1 MAFNNDQIDP
11 ILPISNDGEKTSLSF
26 VPKYFRTSSNR
37 KFLSATIDQMI
48 SEGEVEKIN
57 AFIGRKTFE
66 PYRVLDKYLQGAT
79 KQREDYQ
86 FEPAVIIKDSL
97 DNVTFFKDYPDYINQ
112 LASFNSGDTDHN
124 KINAQE
130 FYSWDPHFDWD
141 KFVNYRDY
149 YWLPLGPVSVPI
161 AGQSDNITSTY
172 TIKLVDDGDNRAYV
186 FTPDGL
192 TSNPSLK
199 LYRGQTYNFQV
210 DCPDFGIAFKTVR
223 ETGDSNFY
231 TQGVSTGN
239 QYVESGTIEFTVPT
253 DAPNII
259 YYVSGTDVNTGGI
272 FKIYDVTDASSID
285 VEKEIL
291 GKQSYL
297 SSNEVQL
304 SNGMKV
310 FFQGRVTPEKYSSG
324 NWYVEGV
331 GTAIKLVKE
340 SDLATPSTYSTSTSI
355 EFDNEPFD
363 SQGFEVSG
371 NLPSNKDYIL
381 INRASNDLNPWCRF
395 NRWFHKDVIE
405 TSSQIN
411 NLPAILDQAQRAV
424 RPIIEFEANL
434 KLWNFGRQF
443 KTNVTLVD
451 SFTRDVFSTIE
462 GSVGYNVDGVDL
474 LEGMRI
480 LFTADPDVQ
489 VNGRIFKVKFITHLA
504 VKRITLV
511 EEVDTNPIDGETV
524 LVLDG
529 VINKGKMFYYTGN
542 IWKESQQKNSVNQ
555 TPLFDVF
562 DENGIS
568 YGDDTV
574 YQGTT
579 FAGTRIFGYRPGS
592 NIDSELNFGISY
604 KNIGNIGDILFDFN
618 LQKDSFIY
626 KNIADIVTVT
636 LDKGYLKKS
645 TDLANVSFVN
655 GWVKAIADSKQYV
668 VQQFDGSD
676 RINYFPIDVYDKS
689 GLLTDLET
697 RVYINGKII
706 RKRADYIIEVR
717 NDVAFVDLGKDLLPT
732 ESIVIKSTSSAKK
745 NNNGYY
751 EIPSNL
757 ESNPSNL
764 VIGDCT
770 LGEVINHLK
779 TIGNSRL
786 DFSGNIPGTG
796 NLRDLSNLSA
806 YGTKIIQHSGPL
818 TPIIYHFTNKD
829 HNIVNALRYSKD
841 EYSKFKRNFLRVAST
856 YGFDG
861 ITRVHLDLIL
871 KELVRDK
878 TKNMPFFFTDMTPF
892 GGSTIFDQEVIDDSI
907 TEYPLIFDFDLTTLS
922 DKAVIVYLNEE
933 QLLHGRDY
941 EFFNTNFIRILKP
954 IVTGDDLKIVQYEN
968 TNGCFIP
975 ATPTK
980 LGLYPLYEPKLYLD
994 DTLVTPQNV
1003 IQGHDGSIVLAYND
1017 YRDDLILELEKRI
1030 YNNVKIKY
1038 NTELFDI
1045 SNFVSG
1051 YYRKNDLTKKQLDD
1065 TIRQDFLKWSR
1076 FISEDYTKHT
1086 FFDSNNSFTYNY
1098 KNFAGNDGS
1107 EIPGHWRGVYKYM
1120 YDTDRPHSHPW
1131 EMLGFSEQPDWW
1143 TSIYGPAPYTRDN
1156 LVLWNDIAEGIIREP
1171 NKLVTRNAKFAR
1183 PSILTHLPV
1192 DEEGTLLSPLE
1203 SVAVKDYVFY
1213 LAESAFSFGDSAPIE
1228 NAWRRS
1234 SDYPFSLITG
1244 ITILRPAKTFAT
1256 IYDRARQIRD
1266 FTGQLV
1272 YKTNNGL
1279 IRFTQRNLEFPNS
1292 VSDTSRVF
1300 TSGLVN
1306 FISEYSTS
1314 KSKDNFETY
1323 KENLT
1328 NLQVKLSTKIGG
1340 FITKEKFKLVLDS
1353 RSPLNQKNIFVP
1365 FENYKIILNTSTP
1378 ISTINYSG
1386 VIIEKQSKNFIVKG
1400 YNLALPEFKYF
1411 KHIEIV
1417 NDSVSNIGGISESF
1431 VDWDREK
1438 FYNKTQIVR
1447 YDNNY
1452 YRVTASHTSTNT
1464 FEIKYFVKLPSLPI
1478 TGGREIISRS
1488 TFETTESTLH
1498 YGSEL
1503 KTVQE
1508 VVDFLAG
1515 YGKWLTSKGFNF
1527 DFFNSE
1533 LSTVTDW
1540 NTAIKEFAFWTT
1552 QNWSAGSVI
1561 SLSPG
1566 ADEIKFTADSAIV
1579 DNINDSFYEYS
1590 VYKQDGIILDPSYV
1604 NTVRKDNNFTLRPR
1618 NTADGIYHVTL
1629 NLVQK
1634 EHVVLLDDVTVFNDV
1649 IYDQVQGY
1657 RQERIKVI
1665 GYRTGGWLG
1674 SFSIPGFIYD
1684 NAIVTEWTQWKDYAL
1699 SDTVKYKEFY
1709 YSARQNVAGSEE
1721 FDPTNWNRLS
1731 SKPESKLIPN
1741 WDYKANQ
1748 FFDFYDLDTDSF
1760 DVDQQTIAKHLIG
1773 YQRRDYLE
1781 NIINDDV
1788 AQYKFYQGMIR
1799 DKGTQ
1804 NVLNKLFDPLSSV
1817 DKDSLEFYEEWAI
1830 RLGTY
1835 GATSAF
1841 EEVEY
1846 KIDEAKM
1853 LINPQPFEL
1862 VDSVDNSFND
1872 FVYRITPNQVYVPSE
1887 NYNHAPFPSHIPTEY
1902 FVDTSGYVRRE
1913 DVDFVFNSKDEI
1925 SALEF
1930 SQLSEGTRLWIGN
1943 DKNTWGVY
1951 RFTAVSA
1958 RVSTAVFTDD
1968 TIRITFSSNKDADL
1982 LVDDYIGI
1990 DATSS
1995 IDGIYKITNV
2005 GYNYIEILAGDI
2017 TEDDL
2022 LLATVDNAFIIYKF
2036 SSLRIAE
2043 RLDNG
2048 QTLPASIDRLD
2059 EIELPKKETGDL
2071 VWIDGANNDWS
2082 VWLYENNYAIKPV
2095 TDETDNFASTV
2106 AVDNTET
2113 VMAVKAGL
2121 ENNDQVLYYTRP
2133 ASTFNWAFAE
2143 SINAGATTLLN
2154 TNGSFGQA
2162 LALSSN
2168 GVLLAVGVPASDTNR
2183 GHVSLFTK
2191 SPANIFQ
2198 FTANILPDT
2207 RRQDELFGAE
2217 LAFTNNNLIV
2227 VSKGTANTVSPA
2239 IFLYDLEGNELDTVT
2254 SFSSLFEITDISVG
2268 NNLLVVAFANETVKV
2283 YNVSNN
2289 GLDLLDTV
2297 TFGDLIPNTTI
2308 NISTGSNFAESVA
2321 ITQNG
2326 RYLAVG
2332 APSYTGLNSQQGCVV
2347 LFELIN
2353 EQYVAQYIIEGPG
2366 DTSAGR
2372 FGSKIKFNLQGD
2384 QLVVYSSGIKHDTS
2398 TTFDNTTTVFDKR
2411 QTRFV
2416 DLEPGFGSVSVF
2428 DKYDTRFVF
2437 AQTLE
2442 IDNALGI
2449 RYGNSL
2455 NFRKSVYIGDPAKS
2469 RGAVYEFTSPTK
2481 SWKKYQTPSPAVDI
2495 HKIKSIFLYDTET
2508 SKILQSLDFV
2518 DPLQGKILGLA
2529 EQELSYKT
2537 YYDPATYVIGTENVN
2552 VDQLTGWNGR
2562 QVGRL
2567 WWDLSGA
2574 KFINTYQGNV
2584 VFKSNNWNNRFNNND
2599 VEVWEWV
2606 SSIYTPSVW
2615 DSLADTEEGLALG
2628 ISGTSKYGDL
2638 AYSVTQQF
2646 DAISESISTTYY
2658 FWVKNKNTVPPVEG
2672 RNFSAQDVAA
2682 YIADPKSKGIK
2693 YVVLHGPREFSLV
2706 NCKDLITDKKVAIN
2720 FRYWTIDNTELNVH
2734 SHYQLLAEGDENKQL
2749 NKYIEKKWLE
2759 SLIGFDELGN
2769 EVPDPKLPLKLKYG
2783 ILNKPRQSMFINRL
2797 EALKQFIERVNR
2809 TLIKT
2814 NIVDDVDLS
2823 KLYEKDQEPTVY
2835 SLKYDAVKDL
2845 YSELRF
2851 INVAPSKT
2859 AVLDPVIE
2867 NGRII
2872 RVNIVDPGRNYN
2884 DLSYDSSQ
2892 GRPKKGP
2899 YVKISGIGTGAKLS
2913 TIINDKGEIIK
2924 VVVENTGSGYQESTT
2939 LTVRPF
2945 TALVRTDENSGGKW
2959 ALYVWNADS
2968 RIWVKNLVQ
2977 TYDVAKYW
2985 SLTDWYADGYN
2996 QFTKISISI
3005 DFSYQL
3011 AGLTADIGDIV
3022 KIKNVG
3028 SAGWLLLEK
3037 NTDSTN
3043 LLDINSSFKVVGRQ
3057 NGTLQFNKNIYEFAN
3072 SNVGFDGPFYDVD
3085 VFDDEPKE
3093 ELRIIIDVLKNNI
3106 FVDQLV
3112 QEYNSLFFASLR
3124 YVFSEQ
3130 IFVDW
3135 AFKTSFIKSKH
3146 NLGELKQKVTYQND
3160 SLDSYEEYINEV
3172 KPYRT
3177 KIREFVSAYDKTEQ
3191 SRTQVSD
3198 FDLPSIYNP
3207 DTGMIEA
3214 ITTQIS
3220 DSAVIVDN
3228 NIILQEPYS
3237 DWYYNVGH
3245 SIKSIEVRNPGSGYR
3260 TAPQIIIDG
3269 ICAIRASATAYISQG
3284 KLTKIVVD
3292 NPGQGYLT
3300 TPTIELVGG
3309 QEPDSIL
3316 PQLSIELARGLVR
3329 SNTVGMK
3336 FDRVSPKY
3344 QISSLDATQQFTGS
3358 GSQTRFDLKW
3368 PADIRPNTYVVSI
3381 NGLDIL
3387 DSDFTIANVED
3398 LSSDYTRYFSRITFD
3413 VAPANQSTIVISY
3426 KKDTNLLTA
3435 ADRIQ
3440 FFYNPTNGQLGKD
3453 LGQLMQGVDYGG
3465 VELSGL
3471 NFDIGS
3477 GWDAL
3482 PWFVGGWDSFDTEFK
3497 DRLFISNGTNRN
3509 LDIGYIPAD
3518 GVQINVYLNNVK
3530 IDDPNYDQVTL
3541 AQDIVTQEQT
3551 TFAVLD
3557 NELQDLVQIR
3567 ADKNAL
3573 RQSAVDTVVLEQN
3586 ELDSLTAQYN
3596 QALLDNNIILAMQIQ
3611 AQVVIQANVVL
3622 AANTALSAAIIQYNA
3637 SVTAVNNKQIQVA
3650 QQQVVLDSAVT
3661 ALDNLDPIT
3670 NTNAV
3675 MNSLYGDGSTQ
3686 IFVLPNSV
3694 LLANGD
3700 KIVLRESTS
3709 DGSVKPDNQTFDVD
3723 ITGGDLAYSSARGV
3737 NPEAINIDGDAFV
3750 STWSS
3755 HAPEEVVPGQI
3766 VDSVDIQVY
3775 NKVSDGAPTILN
3787 KFYKVNSTSDIA
3799 FDIGQRP
3806 GTVDSLIVKI
3816 NNNIARLLTDYV
3828 VDYQDQ
3834 QIRLI
3839 TAPTVGTE
3847 ISITSLSQ
3855 NGLGILDLDF
3865 FIADGVTTD
3874 YVTAARS
3881 DDAYTAFV
3889 TVDGV
3894 TESVT
3899 TFNADD
3905 TFDTQG
3911 NIVIRF
3917 SNAPAQGSVINFTL
3931 IRGFVNTISKV
3942 QKETIFHDG
3951 TTATYTL
3958 QYTPAV
3964 RKPLESNVIIVVNG
3978 RILKSIDNYYFDVAG
3993 TSRTYIV
4000 SSADYAFNS
4009 IDPDDIQVFVNG
4021 LPIQRGR
4028 DWNWVSNNNELK
4040 LKRNVAAT
4048 GDVVTLAIF
4057 KDANYLIEG
4066 NSITFLDSYS
4076 DGTEIDI
4083 TTFSNHDILDIQRFN
4098 DQVVFDSSLVP
4109 GTVEYK
4115 KYTQLGAGRIELNK
4129 QSIGPEYVWV
4139 TVNGELLVPDVEY
4152 VLENNLKYI
4161 RISRLLLETDVI
4173 EVIVFSSETTRSAF
4187 GYRIFKDMVN
4197 RVVYKRVDDST
4208 STELAQ
4214 PLNGFDSKI
4223 TVVDAEKLATPNA
4236 IKNEPGIIYIDKE
4249 RIEYLKKTGNILSQL
4264 RRGTLGTGIKNQ
4276 YPAGTRVRDQG
4287 NSNTVPYTDEV
4298 QTVEAI
4304 SDGYLTAS
4312 QFYTNSPGVTVTNFT
4327 YNFNN
4332 TTAFPLGG
4340 QVTTV
4345 IGTGFRDNVKVYVG
4359 ETECPTTYISETRLT
4374 FITPAKSVGAYDLV
4388 IFNPAKTTPFII
4400 PATSVV
4406 VPGAIKYVQILL
4418 PFAPRPNP
4426 ATETGW
4432 YKDTRIIP
4440 ATSIQP
4446 GRGYIIASTGTTNF
4460 GSIGAGSNAIGTGF
4474 IATAAGTGTGTVFDY
4489 TSIPYEYW
4497 EGMDIE
4503 VFVGG
4508 RRLRKSPVEVYDETL
4523 GPDSPSGNKVLEAE
4537 FAVNKNVGAYV
4548 RLTTPPEP
4556 GVKVVIQKRTGKTWV
4571 TPGVALS
4578 DATSDPAKF
4587 IRAKGVDLSE

>member
-11 ILPISNDGEKTSLSF
+11 ILPIANDGEKTSLSF

-37 KFLSATIDQMI
+37 KFLSATIDQMM

-66 PYRVLDKYLQGAT
+66 PYRVSDKYLQGAT

-97 DNVTFFKDYPDYINQ
+97 DNVEFFKDYPDYINQ

-124 KINAQE
+124 RINAQE

-161 AGQSDNITSTY
+161 SGQSDNITSTY

-192 TSNPSLK
+192 TSNPNLK

-231 TQGVSTGN
+231 TEGVSTGN
-239 QYVESGTIEFTVPT
+239 QYIESGSIEFTVPT

-259 YYVSGTDVNTGGI
+259 YYVSKTDVNTGGI

-285 VEKEIL
+285 VEKEVL
-291 GKQSYL
+291 GKQSYR
-297 SSNEVQL
+297 SSNEVEL

-371 NLPSNKDYIL
+371 NLPSSKDYIL
-381 INRASNDLNPWCRF
+381 INRSSKDLNPWSRF

-405 TSSQIN
+405 ASSQIN
-411 NLPAILDQAQRAV
+411 NIPAILDQSQRAT
-424 RPIIEFEANL
+424 RPIIEFEADL

-462 GSVGYNVDGVDL
+462 GSVGYNIDGVDL
-474 LEGMRI
+474 LEGMRV

-504 VKRITLV
+504 VKRLTLV
-511 EEVDTNPIDGETV
+511 EEVDTNPIEGETV

-542 IWKESQQKNSVNQ
+542 IWKEAQQKNSVNQ
-555 TPLFDVF
+555 SPLFDVF
-562 DENGIS
+562 DETGIS
-568 YGDDTV
+568 YGDDVV
-574 YQGTT
+574 YPGTT

-592 NIDSELNFGISY
+592 NIDSELNFGIAY

-626 KNIADIVTVT
+626 KNIADIVTIT

-645 TDLANVSFVN
+645 VDLTNVSFVN
-655 GWVKAIADSKQYV
+655 GWVKAIADSRQYV

-676 RINYFPIDVYDKS
+676 RINYFPIDVYDQS

-706 RKRADYIIEVR
+706 SDPLDYVIEII
-717 NDVAFVDLGKDLLPT
+717 NDVAFVNLRKDLLPT
-732 ESIVIKSTSSAKK
+732 ESVVVKSTSSAKK

-786 DFSGNIPGTG
+786 DFNGDIPGTG

-818 TPIIYHFTNKD
+818 TPVIYHFTNKD

-856 YGFDG
+856 LGFDG
-861 ITRVHLDLIL
+861 ITRVHLDLVL
-871 KELVRDK
+871 KELVKDK
-878 TKNMPFFFTDMTPF
+878 TKTMPFFFTDMAPF
-892 GGSTIFDQEVIDDSI
+892 GGSVIFDQEVIDDSI
-907 TEYPLIFDFDLTTLS
+907 TEYPLIFDFDLNTLS

-954 IVTGDDLKIVQYEN
+954 IVAEDDLKVVQYEN
-968 TNGCFIP
+968 TNGCYIP

-1003 IQGHDGSIVLAYND
+1003 IQGHDGSILLAYND

-1098 KNFAGNDGS
+1098 KNFSGNDGS

-1131 EMLGFSEQPDWW
+1131 EILGYSQQPEWW
-1143 TSIYGPAPYTRDN
+1143 TDVYGPAPYTRDN

-1183 PSILTHLPV
+1183 PSIINHIPV

-1244 ITILRPAKTFAT
+1244 ITILRPAKSFAT

-1272 YKTNNGL
+1272 YKTSNGL
-1279 IRFTQRNLEFPNS
+1279 TRFTQRNLEFPNS
-1292 VSDTSRVF
+1292 VSATSRIF

-1314 KSKDNFETY
+1314 KSQDNFETY
-1323 KENLT
+1323 KEHLT

-1365 FENYKIILNTSTP
+1365 FENYNIILNTSTP
-1378 ISTINYSG
+1378 VSTINYSG
-1386 VIIEKQSKNFIVKG
+1386 VIIEKQPKNFIVKG

-1417 NDSVSNIGGISESF
+1417 SDPVSNIGGISESF
-1431 VDWDREK
+1431 VEWDREK
-1438 FYNKTQIVR
+1438 FYNKTEIVR

-1503 KTVQE
+1503 KTVQN

-1515 YGKWLTSKGFNF
+1515 YGKWLTAQGFNF
-1527 DFFNSE
+1527 DFFNTE

-1590 VYKQDGIILDPSYV
+1590 VYKQDGIILDPSFI
-1604 NTVRKDNNFTLRPR
+1604 NTVRKDNNFTIRPR

-1684 NAIVTEWTQWKDYAL
+1684 NAVVTEWAQWKDYAL

-1721 FDPTNWNRLS
+1721 FDPTNWNRLL

-1804 NVLNKLFDPLSSV
+1804 NVLNKLFDPLSSA

-1846 KIDEAKM
+1846 KIEESKM

-1902 FVDTSGYVRRE
+1902 FVDTPGYVRRE

-1951 RFTAVSA
+1951 RFTAISA
-1958 RVSTAVFTDD
+1958 RVSTVVLSEDEI
-1968 TIRITFSSNKDADL
+1968 IRITFSSNKDTDL

-1990 DATSS
+1990 DATST
-1995 IDGIYKITNV
+1995 IDGLYKITNV
-2005 GYNYIEILAGDI
+2005 GYNFIEINAGDI

-2022 LLATVDNAFIIYKF
+2022 LLATVENAFIIYKF
-2036 SSLRIAE
+2036 SSLRLKE
-2043 RLDNG
+2043 RLVNG

-2059 EIELPKKETGDL
+2059 EIELPVKENGDL
-2071 VWIDGANNDWS
+2071 VWIDGADNDWS

-2106 AVDNTET
+2106 AVDKNET
-2113 VMAVKAGL
+2113 VMAVRGGTDVD
-2121 ENNDQVLYYTRP
+2121 DQVLYFTRP

-2162 LALSSN
+2162 LALSSD
-2168 GVLLAVGVPASDTNR
+2168 GVLLAVGVPASDNNQ

-2191 SPANIFQ
+2191 SPTNIFQ
-2198 FTANILPDT
+2198 FTTNILPNT
-2207 RRQDELFGAE
+2207 RRPDELFGAE
-2217 LAFTNNNLIV
+2217 LAFTNNNLVV
-2227 VSKGTANTVSPA
+2227 VSKGTADVVSPA

-2268 NNLLVVAFANETVKV
+2268 NNLLVVAFANETVNV

-2289 GLDLLDTV
+2289 ELDLIDTV
-2297 TFGDLIPNTTI
+2297 TFGDLIPNTNI
-2308 NISTGSNFAESVA
+2308 SISTGSNFAESAA
-2321 ITQNG
+2321 ITQDG
-2326 RYLAVG
+2326 KYLAVG
-2332 APSYTGLNSQQGCVV
+2332 APDYTGLNSQQGCVV

-2372 FGSKIKFNLQGD
+2372 FGSKVKFNLHGD
-2384 QLVVYSSGIKHDTS
+2384 QLVVYASGIKHDTT
-2398 TTFDNTTTVFDKR
+2398 TTFDNTATVFDKR
-2411 QTRFV
+2411 KTRFV
-2416 DLEPGFGSVSVF
+2416 DLEPGYGSVSVF

-2437 AQTLE
+2437 AETLE

-2455 NFRKSVYIGDPAKS
+2455 NFRKSVYIGDPTKS

-2481 SWKKYQTPSPAVDI
+2481 SWRKYQTPNPAVDVG
-2495 HKIKSIFLYDTET
+2495 KIKSIFLYDTDT
-2508 SKILQSLDFV
+2508 SKILQYLDFV

-2537 YYDPATYVIGTENVN
+2537 YYDPATYIIGTENVN
-2552 VDQLTGWNGR
+2552 VDQLTGWNGK
-2562 QVGRL
+2562 QVGKL
-2567 WWDLSGA
+2567 WWDLAGS
-2574 KFINTYQGNV
+2574 KFINTYQGSV
-2584 VFKSNNWNNRFNNND
+2584 VFKSNNWNNRFNDAD
-2599 VEVWEWV
+2599 VAVWEWV

-2658 FWVKNKNTVPPVEG
+2658 FWVKNKKTVPPVEG

-2693 YVVLHGPREFSLV
+2693 YIALHGPRQFSLV

-2720 FRYWTIDNTELNVH
+2720 FRYWTIDNTELNIH
-2734 SHYQLLAEGDENKQL
+2734 SHYQLLAEGDETKQL

-2783 ILNKPRQSMFINRL
+2783 ILNKPRQSMFVNRI
-2797 EALKQFIERVNR
+2797 EALKQFFERVNR

-2823 KLYEKDQEPTVY
+2823 KLYEKDQEPSVY

-2851 INVAPSKT
+2851 INVAPSRT
-2859 AVLDPVIE
+2859 AILDPVIE

-2872 RVNIVDPGRNYN
+2872 RVNIIDSGRNYN

-2899 YVKISGIGTGAKLS
+2899 YVNISGIGTGAKLS

-2924 VVVENTGSGYQESTT
+2924 VAVENTGSGYQESTT

-2959 ALYVWNADS
+2959 ALY
-2968 RIWVKNLVQ
+2968 IWDVDNKIWIKNLVQ

-2996 QFTKISISI
+2996 QFTKVNTTV

-3011 AGLTADIGDIV
+3011 AGLTADIGDII

-3028 SAGWLLLEK
+3028 SSGWLLIEK

-3043 LLDINSSFKVVGRQ
+3043 LLDINSSFKVIGRQ

-3072 SNVGFDGPFYDVD
+3072 SNVGFDGPFYDID

-3093 ELRIIIDVLKNNI
+3093 ELRIIVDVLKNNI
-3106 FVDQLV
+3106 FVDQLT
-3112 QEYNSLFFASLR
+3112 QEYNALFFASLR

-3160 SLDSYEEYINEV
+3160 SLDSYEDYINEV

-3207 DTGMIEA
+3207 DTGKIEA
-3214 ITTQIS
+3214 ITTQI
-3220 DSAVIVDN
+3220 DNNVIIVDN
-3228 NIILQEPYS
+3228 NIILTEPYS
-3237 DWYYNVGH
+3237 DWYYNLGH
-3245 SIKSIEVRNPGSGYR
+3245 SIKSIEVRNPGSGYK
-3260 TAPQIIIDG
+3260 TAPQVIISG
-3269 ICAIRASATAYISQG
+3269 ISTIQATATAYISQG
-3284 KLTKIVVD
+3284 KLIKIVVD
-3292 NPGQGYLT
+3292 EPGQGYLT
-3300 TPTIELVGG
+3300 TPTIELDGG
-3309 QEPDSIL
+3309 LEPDGI
-3316 PQLSIELARGLVR
+3316 PAQISIELARGLVR
-3329 SNTVGMK
+3329 SNKVGMK
-3336 FDRVSPKY
+3336 FDRVSPRY

-3368 PADIRPNTYVVSI
+3368 PADIRPNTYVVSV

-3387 DSDFTIANVED
+3387 DSDFTITNVKD
-3398 LSSDYTRYFSRITFD
+3398 LTSDYTRYFSRITFD
-3413 VAPANQSTIVISY
+3413 IAPSNQSTITISY
-3426 KKDTNLLTA
+3426 KKDTGLLTA

-3440 FFYNPTNGQLGKD
+3440 FFYDPARGQLGKD

-3465 VELSGL
+3465 VEISGL

-3497 DRLFISNGTNRN
+3497 DRLFVGTDRE
-3509 LDIGYIPAD
+3509 LDIGYIPND
-3518 GVQINVYLNNVK
+3518 GVEINVYLNNVK

-3551 TFAVLD
+3551 TLDVLD
-3557 NELQDLVQIR
+3557 NQLQDLVQIR
-3567 ADKNAL
+3567 AEKNAL
-3573 RQSAVDTVVLEQN
+3573 RQAAVDTVVLEQN
-3586 ELDSLTAQYN
+3586 ALDSLTAQYN
-3596 QALLDNNIILAMQIQ
+3596 QALLDNNIVLAMQIQ

-3622 AANTALSAAIIQYNA
+3622 AANSALAAAIIEYNA
-3637 SVTAVNNKQIQVA
+3637 SVTAVNNKQAQVA
-3650 QQQVVLDSAVT
+3650 QQQTILNSALST
-3661 ALDNLDPIT
+3661 LNSLDPIT
-3670 NTNAV
+3670 NDNAV
-3675 MNSLYGDGSTQ
+3675 MNSFYGDASTQ
-3686 IFVLPNSV
+3686 IFVLPNNV
-3694 LLANGD
+3694 LLTSSD

-3723 ITGGDLAYSSARGV
+3723 ITGGDLAYTSARGI

-3750 STWSS
+3750 SSWSS

-3775 NKVSDGAPTILN
+3775 NKVSDGSPTILN
-3787 KFYKVNSTSDIA
+3787 KFYKVKSSSDIT

-3816 NNNIARLLTDYV
+3816 DNNIARLLTDYI
-3828 VDYQDQ
+3828 VDYKDQ

-3839 TAPTVGTE
+3839 TDPVVGTE

-3855 NGLGILDLDF
+3855 NGSGILDLDF

-3881 DDAYTAFV
+3881 DEAYTAFV

-3899 TFNADD
+3899 TFNADE

-3917 SNAPAQGSVINFTL
+3917 SNAPAQGSIINYTL

-3958 QYTPAV
+3958 EYPPAV
-3964 RKPLESNVIIVVNG
+3964 RKPLESNVIVIVDG
-3978 RILKSIDNYYFDVAG
+3978 KILKSIDNYYFDVVG
-3993 TSRTYIV
+3993 TSRTYTV
-4000 SSADYAFNS
+4000 SPADYAFNS

-4021 LPIQRGR
+4021 LPIQRAR
-4028 DWNWVSNNNELK
+4028 DWNWVSTNNELK
-4040 LKRNVAAT
+4040 LKRNAAAV

-4066 NSITFLDSYS
+4066 DLITFLDSYP
-4076 DGTEIDI
+4076 DNTQIDV
-4083 TTFSNHDILDIQRFN
+4083 TTFNNHDILNIQRFN

-4152 VLENNLKYI
+4152 VLENNLKYV
-4161 RISRLLLETDVI
+4161 RISRPLLVTDIV

-4214 PLNGFDSKI
+4214 PLNGFDAKI

-4249 RIEYLKKTGNILSQL
+4249 RIEYLKKTGNVLSQL

-4287 NSNTVPYTDEV
+4287 NTNTVPYNDEV

-4304 SDGYLTAS
+4304 SDGYLTAGE
-4312 QFYTNSPGVTVTNFT
+4312 FYVNSPGVTVNSFT

-4332 TTAFPLGG
+4332 NTAFPLGG
-4340 QVTTV
+4340 QVCTV

-4359 ETECPTTYISETRLT
+4359 DTECSTTYISETQLT

-4406 VPGAIKYVQILL
+4406 VPASIKYVQILL

-4432 YKDTRIIP
+4432 YKNTRIIP
-4440 ATSIQP
+4440 VTSIQP
-4446 GRGYIIASTGTTNF
+4446 GRGYVIASIGTTNF
-4460 GSIGAGSNAIGTGF
+4460 GAIGAGANTVGTGF
-4474 IATAAGTGTGTVFDY
+4474 IASAAGTGTGTVIDY

-4508 RRLRKSPVEVYDETL
+4508 KRLRKSPIEVYDETL
-4523 GPDSPSGNKVLEAE
+4523 GPDSPSGNKMLEAE

-4548 RLTTPPEP
+4548 RLTTPPAP

-4571 TPGVALS
+4571 TQGVALS